1 MLINFETLH
10 RMAKSR
16 EIVHVWRLQG
26 TQKTTGITEWFALSA
41 RPVCLE
47 QHMTA
52 VCLKAS
58 SSAERLKNIWFQR
71 AQPSRATQQEQTKSP
86 LRDWAFVPVLFSLPP
101 VDVAPRKGISSNSFN

>member
-58 SSAERLKNIWFQR
+58 SSAERLRNIWFQR
-71 AQPSRATQQEQTKSP
+71 AQPSRATQQAP
-86 LRDWAFVPVLFSLPP
+86 PRDWAFVSVLFSLPP
-101 VDVAPRKGISSNSFN
+101 IDVAPRKGISSNSFN